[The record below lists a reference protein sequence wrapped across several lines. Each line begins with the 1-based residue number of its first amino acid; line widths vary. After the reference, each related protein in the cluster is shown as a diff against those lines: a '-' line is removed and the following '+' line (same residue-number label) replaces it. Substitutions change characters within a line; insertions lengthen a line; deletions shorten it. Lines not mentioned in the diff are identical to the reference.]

1 MNVPSASHFGGVWE
15 RQIRTVR
22 GVMSALLEKNG
33 SQLDDEA
40 LRTFLCEVEAIINS
54 RPLTVDNLNDPD
66 SLNPLTPNHLLTMKS
81 KVILPPPG
89 MFQSPDLYSR
99 KRWRRIQ
106 HLANE
111 FWSRWRKEFLL
122 TLQQRQKW
130 NYPRRDLAIND
141 VVIVKDDNL
150 PRNCWQLA
158 RVSRTDVAKDGHVRT
173 VQVVLGDPALTAD
186 GRRTRPL
193 RYLERPVQ
201 KLILLLPSSTV
212 PE

>member
-130 NYPRRDLAIND
+130 NYPRRDLAIDD